1 MENTPELMG
10 IPVTVDDIC
19 TVQNGIG
26 NGKQT
31 YLRMDALP
39 ENLLSA
45 DKNLLLLP
53 EMIDG
58 TVMIPV
64 KKHWE
69 HDSAYTVDVSP
80 EGVSREREINANYQ
94 MLAKVS
100 VGPVEYALAEHPKTH
115 MLATWERTPGN
126 DKDGEKNYYWG
137 HYHDDKEKALRD
149 FCARATEKFRELYG
163 ERKPS
168 IREQLAAK
176 PPERQASAKPR
187 AREAAL

>member
-1 MENTPELMG
+1 MENTPELTG

-19 TVQNGIG
+19 TVQIG
-26 NGKQT
+26 NGKQS

-45 DKNLLLLP
+45 DKNLLFLP
-53 EMIDG
+53 EMVDG

-69 HDSAYTVDVSP
+69 HDSAYTVAVNP
-80 EGVSREREINANYQ
+80 EAVSREREVNANYQ

-100 VGPVEYALAEHPKTH
+100 VGPVQYALAEHPQTH
-115 MLATWERTPGN
+115 MLVTWERTPGN
-126 DKDGEKNYYWG
+126 DAKGEVNYYWG
-137 HYHDDKEKALRD
+137 HYYDDKDSAIKD
-149 FCARATEKFRELYG
+149 FCTRATDKFRELYG

-168 IREQLAAK
+168 IRAQLMDKA
-176 PPERQASAKPR
+176 PERETSTPKPR
-187 AREAAL
+187 SKEAAR